1 MGIHHDSEDRGG
13 SLQDRL
19 YVRPLRR
26 SQDPDRRRAG
36 PEDMTRDRFVWIIK
50 GLDFDNLN
58 DWEIRFVSEME
69 NRMKWKGDLTERQE
83 EILERI
89 FQERQ

>member
-1 MGIHHDSEDRGG
+1 
-13 SLQDRL
+13 
-19 YVRPLRR
+19 
-26 SQDPDRRRAG
+26 
-36 PEDMTRDRFVWIIK
+36 MTRDRFVWIIK